1 MNKPITLLKE
11 EFVNQLTDLIN
22 NSGLAPI
29 ILEPIFKEVYGNIG
43 RMYKSQLEA
52 DRERY
57 YSSLQQQ
64 QEVGENEI
72 HDESVIRETDGE
84 D

>member
-1 MNKPITLLKE
+1 MDKPITLLKE
-11 EFVNQLTDLIN
+11 EFTIQLTDLIN

-29 ILEPIFKEVYGNIG
+29 ILEPIFKEVYGNIS
-43 RMYKSQLEA
+43 RMYRKQLEA

-57 YSSLQQQ
+57 YSSLQ